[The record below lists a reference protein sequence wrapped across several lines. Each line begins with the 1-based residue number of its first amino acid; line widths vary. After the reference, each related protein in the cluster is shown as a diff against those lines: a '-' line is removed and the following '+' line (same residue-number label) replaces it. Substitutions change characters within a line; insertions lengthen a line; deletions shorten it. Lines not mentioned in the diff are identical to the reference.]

1 MDGSPIEKE
10 LEELEEE
17 YDLISEGLQ
26 RFGLTD
32 YQARTYTALVA
43 HGVADAETIS
53 STAELP
59 RTSVYKALDSL
70 HERGYVIV
78 SEGRPKVF
86 KPAEPLEVKS
96 RLSRELDDVFGRLN
110 TLYETLSERGEP
122 QLVYTI
128 SGKENVLDKIA
139 EIINHTEEEIIIS
152 SPNFSIV
159 LDRSKKELESAEKR
173 GVDIT
178 VVTAPRERIF
188 KDAEV
193 KRKEGLIA
201 TDLISDGER
210 ALLASP
216 GLDACGYTNNPS
228 LAKHLVNFISILMER
243 E

>member
-1 MDGSPIEKE
+1 MEEPPSD
-10 LEELEEE
+10 LDELEEE
-17 YDLISEGLQ
+17 YDYISEGLQ

-43 HGVADAETIS
+43 HGVADAETIA
-53 STAELP
+53 STAGLP
-59 RTSVYKALDSL
+59 RTSVYKALDTL
-70 HERGYVIV
+70 HDRGYVIV

-86 KPAEPLEVKS
+86 KPAEPLEVKG

-128 SGKENVLDKIA
+128 NGREKVLDKIA
-139 EIINHTEEEIIIS
+139 EIIDRTEKKIIIS
-152 SPNFSIV
+152 SPNFSAI
-159 LDRSKKELESAEKR
+159 LDRSEKELESAENR
-173 GVDIT
+173 GVEIT
-178 VVTAPRERIF
+178 VVTSPRERAF
-188 KDAEV
+188 SGAEV

-216 GLDACGYTNNPS
+216 AFEACGYTNNPS
-228 LAKHLVNFISILMER
+228 LAKHLVNFIDILMER

>member
-1 MDGSPIEKE
+1 MEEPPADID
-10 LEELEEE
+10 ELEEE
-17 YDLISEGLQ
+17 YDYISEGLQ

-43 HGVADAETIS
+43 HGVADAETIA
-53 STAELP
+53 STAGLP
-59 RTSVYKALDSL
+59 RTSVYKALDTL

-86 KPAEPLEVKS
+86 KPAEPLEVKG

-128 SGKENVLDKIA
+128 NGEEKVLDKIA
-139 EIINHTEEEIIIS
+139 EIIDRTEEKIIIS
-152 SPNFSIV
+152 SPNFSTI
-159 LDRSKKELESAEKR
+159 LDRSKKELESAENR

-178 VVTAPRERIF
+178 VVTSPRERAF
-188 KDAEV
+188 SGAKV

-216 GLDACGYTNNPS
+216 AFEACGYTNNPS
-228 LAKHLVNFISILMER
+228 LAKHLVNFIDILMER